1 MGPAQ
6 VAIAEHDL
14 TRSASVVVGSAL
26 RLKPAEKL
34 VVFADARSLEI
45 AHAIAAAART
55 VDAGVLVADLDALGA
70 RPHKLIPDAW
80 AFALALSQASVFV
93 ASAPPDELAMR
104 QHLLHLVAAHRLRHA
119 HMPGIT
125 RHAFVAGIRAGHPR
139 VVERGLR
146 LAQRLAGVRT
156 LSCESRAGT
165 RLRLAFEP
173 ERGAESVRW
182 FPQLGVL
189 EPGRWGNLP
198 AGALYASPTSVDGLF
213 VADASLGEWFGR
225 REGLLAENPVSF
237 RLDGGRV
244 VDVLAPH
251 SRKLQRE
258 IESILDA
265 SPNSA
270 RVGLVA
276 IGVNDTLR
284 APAGDPLV
292 DQNLPGL
299 HLSIGDPAARVTGAR
314 WSSPTSFAACQTEST
329 VVADD
334 QVLIVGADSGARV
347 PAVG

>member
-6 VAIAEHDL
+6 VVSSEDDL
-14 TRSASVVVGSAL
+14 ARSASVVVGSAL
-26 RLKPAEKL
+26 RLQPAEKV
-34 VVFADARSLEI
+34 VVFADARSLDV
-45 AHAIAAAART
+45 AHAIAAAARVVGAT
-55 VDAGVLVADLDALGA
+55 PLVADLDALGA
-70 RPHKLIPDAW
+70 RPHKLVPEAW
-80 AFALALSQASVFV
+80 TFALGLAQASVFV
-93 ASAPPDELAMR
+93 ASAPRDELSMR

-146 LAQRLAGVRT
+146 LARRLASVRT
-156 LSCESRAGT
+156 LRCESKAGT

-173 ERGAESVRW
+173 EPPAEAIKW
-182 FPQLGVL
+182 FAQLGVL

-198 AGALYASPTSVDGLF
+198 AGALYASPSSVDGVL
-213 VADASLGEWFGR
+213 VADASVGEWFGR
-225 REGLLAENPVSF
+225 REGVLLQKPV
-237 RLDGGRV
+237 RLRIEAGRV
-244 VDVLAPH
+244 VEVDAP
-251 SRKLQRE
+251 RAPELRRDL
-258 IESILDA
+258 ESILTV

-276 IGVNDTLR
+276 IGVNDALR

-314 WSSPTSFAACQTEST
+314 WSAPTSFAACQASST
-329 VVADD
+329 VIADD
-334 QVLIVGADSGARV
+334 QVVIVDGSAPASG
-347 PAVG
+347 